1 MSFILGMLV
10 GVAIMCI
17 LSVAKDENEELEM
30 YVEEKKD
37 DDNEL

>member
-10 GVAIMCI
+10 GATIMCV
-17 LSVAKDENEELEM
+17 LSVAKDENENLEM

-37 DDNEL
+37 DNK